1 MKIYNTL
8 TGRKEEFVPL
18 EEGKVRMYACGITVS
33 GEAHIGH
40 GYQALIY
47 DIMRKYLQ
55 KKGFKVT
62 YARNYTDVDDKII
75 AKSKETGIP
84 ADVYAAK
91 MIEDIDEV
99 MGEFHVDDPDVWLKA
114 TENIGNIISFI
125 RALIDKGHAY
135 ATKKGDVYFDVD
147 TYPAYGHLS
156 HRSLED
162 ALDGVRVENDDEKK
176 NAYDF
181 ALWKSAK
188 PGEICWESPWGKGR
202 PGWHIECSAMN
213 RAAFGDQIDLHG
225 GGRDLIFPHHENE
238 IAQTEA
244 LTGKPFV
251 KYWTHNGLIKVNGQ
265 KMSKSLG
272 NSLLLS
278 DLLKKYSDEA
288 VKFALLGTGYRNDI
302 NITDDLFPG
311 AEKHMYDFYLTL
323 KAVEG
328 AGLTPS
334 EADKAYAAKVD
345 AEFDGSMDDD
355 FNTALAL
362 GNLFG
367 YFKEMRKFLSEGD
380 GRAAALAAQVRGTYS
395 LLGLFR
401 RDAAEYVNWYE
412 ARGAEEIP
420 AEVKAVAEER
430 FAARAQKDWKKSD
443 ELREKLAAMG
453 YAVKDSKTGY
463 ELTKL

>member
-1 MKIYNTL
+1 
-8 TGRKEEFVPL
+8 
-18 EEGKVRMYACGITVS
+18 
-33 GEAHIGH
+33 
-40 GYQALIY
+40 
-47 DIMRKYLQ
+47 
-55 KKGFKVT
+55 
-62 YARNYTDVDDKII
+62 
-75 AKSKETGIP
+75 
-84 ADVYAAK
+84 
-91 MIEDIDEV
+91 
-99 MGEFHVDDPDVWLKA
+99 
-114 TENIGNIISFI
+114 
-125 RALIDKGHAY
+125 
-135 ATKKGDVYFDVD
+135 
-147 TYPAYGHLS
+147 
-156 HRSLED
+156 
-162 ALDGVRVENDDEKK
+162 
-176 NAYDF
+176 
-181 ALWKSAK
+181 
-188 PGEICWESPWGKGR
+188 
-202 PGWHIECSAMN
+202 
-213 RAAFGDQIDLHG
+213 
-225 GGRDLIFPHHENE
+225 
-238 IAQTEA
+238 
-244 LTGKPFV
+244 
-251 KYWTHNGLIKVNGQ
+251 
-265 KMSKSLG
+265 MSKSLG

-401 RDAAEYVNWYE
+401 RDAAEYVDWYE

>member
-1 MKIYNTL
+1 M
-8 TGRKEEFVPL
+8 
-18 EEGKVRMYACGITVS
+18 
-33 GEAHIGH
+33 
-40 GYQALIY
+40 
-47 DIMRKYLQ
+47 
-55 KKGFKVT
+55 
-62 YARNYTDVDDKII
+62 
-75 AKSKETGIP
+75 
-84 ADVYAAK
+84 
-91 MIEDIDEV
+91 
-99 MGEFHVDDPDVWLKA
+99 
-114 TENIGNIISFI
+114 
-125 RALIDKGHAY
+125 
-135 ATKKGDVYFDVD
+135 
-147 TYPAYGHLS
+147 
-156 HRSLED
+156 
-162 ALDGVRVENDDEKK
+162 
-176 NAYDF
+176 
-181 ALWKSAK
+181 
-188 PGEICWESPWGKGR
+188 
-202 PGWHIECSAMN
+202 
-213 RAAFGDQIDLHG
+213 
-225 GGRDLIFPHHENE
+225 
-238 IAQTEA
+238 
-244 LTGKPFV
+244 
-251 KYWTHNGLIKVNGQ
+251 
-265 KMSKSLG
+265 
-272 NSLLLS
+272 
-278 DLLKKYSDEA
+278 KKYSDEA

-401 RDAAEYVNWYE
+401 RDAAEYVDWYE